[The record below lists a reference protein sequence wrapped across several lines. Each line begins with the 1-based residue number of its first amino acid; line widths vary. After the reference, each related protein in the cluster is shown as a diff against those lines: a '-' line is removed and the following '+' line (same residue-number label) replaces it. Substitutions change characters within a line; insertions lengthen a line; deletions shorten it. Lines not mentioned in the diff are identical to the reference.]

1 MNVLDLARLDE
12 LIASKDSDEREGVY
26 TEDIEDHCRAM
37 LESTKND
44 TSEQL
49 KLLALHAMCTGDV
62 IHNFRF
68 NMSKSVEQTEF
79 YGYST
84 IVRLRG
90 NSLSAD
96 WVRYALRKA
105 KDGKTPARTYS
116 TYVTKGQGYS
126 YSMSKFSKA
135 GEVELKFISD
145 AEAKFGKI
153 RKAAASL
160 KKMRDAIREY
170 ESDLNNLFAL
180 EKPSKEIPNDH

>member
-12 LIASKDSDEREGVY
+12 LIASKDSVEREGVY
-26 TEDIEDHCRAM
+26 PEDIEEHCRAM

-49 KLLALHAMCTGDV
+49 KLLALHAMCAGD
-62 IHNFRF
+62 IMHNFRF
-68 NMSKSVEQTEF
+68 RMSQSVEQSEF

-105 KDGKTPARTYS
+105 KDGKSPARTFS
-116 TYVTKGQGYS
+116 TYVTKGQGHS

-135 GEVELKFISD
+135 GEDELMTINRVETKY
-145 AEAKFGKI
+145 GKI

-170 ESDLNNLFAL
+170 ETDLNNLFAL
-180 EKPSKEIPNDH
+180 EKLSKDKPND